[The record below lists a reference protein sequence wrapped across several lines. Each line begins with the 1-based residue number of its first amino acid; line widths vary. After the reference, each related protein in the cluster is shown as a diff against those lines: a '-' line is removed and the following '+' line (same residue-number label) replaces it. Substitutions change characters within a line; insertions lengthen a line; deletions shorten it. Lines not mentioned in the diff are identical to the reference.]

1 MRQSVLFLSNE
12 KYAIIRSGDAL
23 RTAFDDLTITD
34 DYMFCSVMQ
43 DKSICTA
50 VLNMV
55 LSQSIGAITD
65 ITYQKTFD
73 QLGNAKGIRL
83 DVLVKDDS
91 GSVYDVEMQT
101 TNQQDLAKRLRYYQ
115 AVLDVSSLEKGGHYT
130 DLPNSFILFFCPF
143 DYLNRGLP
151 IYTFKTI
158 CSEDTAITL
167 PNGVTQVLINSA
179 AAHKAAEP
187 ELKSFLNYMNGIV
200 SDSPLIRK
208 IDEYIKTLK
217 ENEERRKTYMLL
229 QAFEMD
235 ARHYGIQQG
244 IQQGMQQGRSLGLA
258 EGSRQAKLETA
269 RLMLQANCEATFIE
283 KMTGLTKEEVEAIR

>member
-1 MRQSVLFLSNE
+1 MR
-12 KYAIIRSGDAL
+12 K
-23 RTAFDDLTITD
+23 AFDDLTIAD
-34 DYMFCSVMQ
+34 DYMFCTVMQ

-65 ITYQKTFD
+65 ITYQKTFN

-83 DVLVKDDS
+83 DVLVKDDR

-101 TNQQDLAKRLRYYQ
+101 TNQQYLAKRLRYYQ

-130 DLPNSFILFFCPF
+130 DLPHSFIIFFCPF
-143 DYLNRGLP
+143 DYLNRDLP

-208 IDEYIKTLK
+208 IDEYIKALK
-217 ENEERRKTYMLL
+217 ENEERRKNYMLL

-235 ARHYGIQQG
+235 ACHYGRQQGIQQG
-244 IQQGMQQGRSLGLA
+244 IQQGKSLGLV
-258 EGSRQAKLETA
+258 EGEIRGSRQKALETA
-269 RLMLQANCEATFIE
+269 RLMLHRSYPVSEICL
-283 KMTGLTKEEVEAIR
+283 MTGLSKEEVEAIQ

>member
-1 MRQSVLFLSNE
+1 MR
-12 KYAIIRSGDAL
+12 K
-23 RTAFDDLTITD
+23 AFDDLTITD